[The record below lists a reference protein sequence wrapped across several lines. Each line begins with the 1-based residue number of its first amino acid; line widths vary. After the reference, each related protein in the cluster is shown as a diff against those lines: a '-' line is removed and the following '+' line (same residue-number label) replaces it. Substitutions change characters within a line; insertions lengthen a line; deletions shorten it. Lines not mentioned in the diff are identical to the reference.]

1 MKSAQFKDSNKQNKK
16 QYYRKLFSFEEDSK
30 LMILVEKYK
39 DNWKKIA
46 SEMSDRSV
54 RQCKERYFHYLSPDI
69 KRDEWSHDEDLLLLS
84 SVEKQGKRWKAL
96 ESIFEGRTEIDIRN
110 RFKVLTRRISKKI
123 RKDSLLTKVE
133 IKSNESKSL
142 KFEKKQNNEYN
153 KTKKT
158 SQLKTDQNSEQVK
171 PENSEINCLN
181 RSYNFLNYFLNAHE
195 VIGSDISE
203 DSIEDFMSEFCF

>member
-1 MKSAQFKDSNKQNKK
+1 MKSVQFKDSSKQNKK

-123 RKDSLLTKVE
+123 RKDSLLTNVE
-133 IKSNESKSL
+133 IKSNENKSL
-142 KFEKKQNNEYN
+142 MLEKKQNNEYH
-153 KTKKT
+153 KIKSA
-158 SQLKTDQNSEQVK
+158 SQLKTDYEQAK

-181 RSYNFLNYFLNAHE
+181 SSYNFVKYFSNAHE

-203 DSIEDFMSEFCF
+203 DSIDDFMSEFCL